1 MPGHTAAHERAS
13 NRKTTTGSYSRSR
26 NQGGV
31 KTTSKSNNN
40 RTRIQNEKQKEFK
53 KTYQANEFSGTG
65 KNVDTSKFRDQRYEQ
80 FFNAAEIPKLP
91 GVTRMLTPLFEKGA
105 KQNRKF
111 FADPNYKT
119 PILKMDKPSVLEAG
133 KYKPLTVVTSLDNRK
148 SKALTKSK
156 FESMSAS
163 QKDKS
168 YKDYMKLRSEGKIDA
183 YGNTHPDFRREFIV
197 HTNKDGTKEYRE
209 TFLKSGN
216 DNVKND
222 AQIAARRNV
231 VTSKNVGG
239 KTILTTE
246 GKVADDQQVQ
256 TEYDA
261 RKTKKRGRR
270 RTIFQQG
277 TSKDFTLSK
286 PILLGV

>member
-65 KNVDTSKFRDQRYEQ
+65 KTTKTKTERDLLR
-80 FFNAAEIPKLP
+80 
-91 GVTRMLTPLFEKGA
+91 
-105 KQNRKF
+105 
-111 FADPNYKT
+111 
-119 PILKMDKPSVLEAG
+119 
-133 KYKPLTVVTSLDNRK
+133 LDNLKIGEVPKGIPGSTILNAFQKARQKNLERNVEYFKGLK
-148 SKALTKSK
+148 SRGRLENYELS
-156 FESMSAS
+156 
-163 QKDKS
+163 DVG
-168 YKDYMKLRSEGKIDA
+168 YKDYIQDRMSGKITA
-183 YGNTHPDFRREFIV
+183 
-197 HTNKDGTKEYRE
+197 
-209 TFLKSGN
+209 SGN
-216 DNVKND
+216 PGSATRGGPDND
-222 AQIAARRNV
+222 APPVMLQE
-231 VTSKNVGG
+231 KKVGG
-239 KTILTTE
+239 RTLITE
-246 GKVADDQQVQ
+246 APTS
-256 TEYDA
+256 TEIAEKEEAEKYDA

>member
-1 MPGHTAAHERAS
+1 MPGHHGKS
-13 NRKTTTGSYSRSR
+13 GKSMGVS
-26 NQGGV
+26 QGGSHGDRRDNY
-31 KTTSKSNNN
+31 KAGGSSAFS
-40 RTRIQNEKQKEFK
+40 RTKRK
-53 KTYQANEFSGTG
+53 KINYNANEFSGTG

-91 GVTRMLTPLFEKGA
+91 GLTRMVTPLLEKGA
-105 KQNRKF
+105 RENRRF
-111 FADPNYKT
+111 FADQNYKT
-119 PILKMDKPSVLEAG
+119 SILKIDKPSVLEAG
-133 KYKPLTVVTSLDNRK
+133 KYRPLKVVTSLEDRK
-148 SKALTKSK
+148 SPALTKSE
-156 FESMSAS
+156 FESMSAA

-183 YGNTHPDFRREFIV
+183 YGNTAAGFRREFTV
-197 HTNKDGTKEYRE
+197 FTKKDGTKEYRE
-209 TFLKSGN
+209 TFIKS
-216 DNVKND
+216 DNNNVEKE
-222 AQIAARRNV
+222 ARAATRNV

-246 GKVADDQQVQ
+246 GKLADDQQTQ

-270 RTIFQQG
+270 RLIFQQG

>member
-31 KTTSKSNNN
+31 KTTVTSNNN

-65 KNVDTSKFRDQRYEQ
+65 KTTKTKTERDLLR
-80 FFNAAEIPKLP
+80 
-91 GVTRMLTPLFEKGA
+91 
-105 KQNRKF
+105 
-111 FADPNYKT
+111 
-119 PILKMDKPSVLEAG
+119 
-133 KYKPLTVVTSLDNRK
+133 LDNLKIGEVPKGIPGSTILNAFQKARQKNLERNVEYFKGLK
-148 SKALTKSK
+148 SRGRLENYELS
-156 FESMSAS
+156 
-163 QKDKS
+163 DVG
-168 YKDYMKLRSEGKIDA
+168 YKDYIQDRMSGKITA
-183 YGNTHPDFRREFIV
+183 
-197 HTNKDGTKEYRE
+197 
-209 TFLKSGN
+209 SGN
-216 DNVKND
+216 PGSATRGGPDND
-222 AQIAARRNV
+222 APPVMLQE
-231 VTSKNVGG
+231 KKVGG
-239 KTILTTE
+239 RTLITE
-246 GKVADDQQVQ
+246 APTS
-256 TEYDA
+256 TEIAEKEEAEKYDA